1 MRETAPA
8 LHADSGV
15 DLGILR
21 LMAISGE
28 PTGDEEA
35 TLAWARAV
43 ADGGATSIQLRAKK
57 LASAHLLALTRAVV
71 DAVSIPVIVN
81 DRADVAM
88 LAGAAGVH
96 LGADD
101 VPVEVVRSFAP
112 DGFIIGTS
120 VGNDDELA
128 NAREADYVGVG
139 PVFGTGSKSDAGEAI
154 GIEELARLIHESGR
168 PGVGIGG
175 ITAENAKL
183 VIQAG
188 AVGVAVLS
196 ALAARPAAAAQAIR
210 SATGT

>member
-1 MRETAPA
+1 
-8 LHADSGV
+8 
-15 DLGILR
+15 
-21 LMAISGE
+21 MAISGE
-28 PTGDEEA
+28 PTGDQEA

-57 LASAHLLALTRAVV
+57 LKSGRLLALARAVV

-81 DRADVAM
+81 DRADVAI

-101 VPVEVVRSFAP
+101 VPVERVRSFAP
-112 DGFIIGTS
+112 DGFVIGTS
-120 VGNDDELA
+120 VGNDEELA

-139 PVFGTGSKSDAGEAI
+139 PVFGTGSKSDAGTAI
-154 GIEELARLIHESGR
+154 GTGELARLIIEAGR
-168 PGVGIGG
+168 PGIGVGGV
-175 ITAENAKL
+175 TAENAAL

-196 ALAARPAAAAQAIR
+196 AVAARPAAVARAIR
-210 SATGT
+210 SATGI